1 MLLTVH
7 TVVLGARLCW
17 SQFINTSL
25 DPKGKRVYTSPNAL
39 KMCLIAFYYV
49 IIGIAYYMRDT
60 TNTTYTNED
69 PFQFIDKQIL
79 QRKNGH

>member
-1 MLLTVH
+1 
-7 TVVLGARLCW
+7 
-17 SQFINTSL
+17 
-25 DPKGKRVYTSPNAL
+25 
-39 KMCLIAFYYV
+39 MCLIAFYYV